1 MNIKSKRLLSALGL
15 SVGAPVGVDL
25 ARGIK
30 FVPAEDLTRSEAM
43 QDLILPA
50 GATLYNQLGDMLSHS
65 ASIPKEVSIPSM
77 LLGLGG
83 IGAAI
88 PRNKKIIS
96 LPSKTLTKAPVAIK
110 VEKSSLQPK
119 KFSTSD
125 ILLGAGAGA
134 GSALIINR
142 LLNSNKDY

>member
-15 SVGAPVGVDL
+15 SVGAPIGIDL
-25 ARGIK
+25 ARGIRMI
-30 FVPAEDLTRSEAM
+30 PSDDLTRSEAI

-50 GATLYNQLGDMLSHS
+50 GATMYNQLGDMLSS
-65 ASIPKEVSIPSM
+65 AANIPKEVSIPSM
-77 LLGLGG
+77 LVGLGS
-83 IGAAI
+83 IGAAL

-110 VEKSSLQPK
+110 VEKVTVAPK
-119 KFSTSD
+119 KFSTRD

-134 GSALIINR
+134 GSALVINK
-142 LLNSNKDY
+142 LLKSDD

>member
-119 KFSTSD
+119 KFSTRD

>member
-15 SVGAPVGVDL
+15 SVGAPIGIDL
-25 ARGIK
+25 ARGIRMI
-30 FVPAEDLTRSEAM
+30 PSDDLTRTEAI

-50 GATLYNQLGDMLSHS
+50 GATMYNQLGDMLSS
-65 ASIPKEVSIPSM
+65 AANIPKEVSIPSM
-77 LLGLGG
+77 LVGLGS
-83 IGAAI
+83 IGAAL

-110 VEKSSLQPK
+110 IEKVTVAPK
-119 KFSTSD
+119 KFSDRD

-134 GSALIINR
+134 GSALVINK
-142 LLNSNKDY
+142 LLKSDD